1 MKYPI
6 VLVKRSVSIQKA
18 IQLIEQS
25 PFDSAFVTDEAGSYL
40 GSLVISDLRRL
51 LISGGN
57 CYVASVAMGA
67 DAAQLVGGDISQILP
82 LKTHLPC
89 RDSAR
94 WRQ

>member
-51 LISGGN
+51 LISG
-57 CYVASVAMGA
+57 A
-67 DAAQLVGGDISQILP
+67 
-82 LKTHLPC
+82 H
-89 RDSAR
+89 AR
-94 WRQ
+94 GSRRPIATSTRTS